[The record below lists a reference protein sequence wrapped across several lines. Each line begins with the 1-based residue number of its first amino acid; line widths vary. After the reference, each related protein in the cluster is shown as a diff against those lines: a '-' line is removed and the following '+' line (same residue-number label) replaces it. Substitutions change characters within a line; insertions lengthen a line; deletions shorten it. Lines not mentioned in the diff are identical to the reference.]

1 MDCCQSLLDVEVDAG
16 ISQLR
21 AVVVRSGKEG
31 CYIATK
37 ENTAWLPAY
46 HQNSEKVVDPTGG
59 GNTFLGGFS
68 ITLARAS
75 TIDFAAIENAVVYGA
90 VAASFAIEQIGMP
103 TLGRAEGEETW
114 NDDSVGKRIRELQ
127 QRISSSI

>member
-1 MDCCQSLLDVEVDAG
+1 LLA
-16 ISQLR
+16 I
-21 AVVVRSGKEG
+21 VVRSGKEG

-37 ENTAWLPAY
+37 ENAGWLPAY

-75 TIDFAAIENAVVYGA
+75 TIDFTAIENAVVYGA

-103 TLGRAEGEETW
+103 TLGRAEGEEAW

-127 QRISSSI
+127 QRISSSV